1 MRCMQTPPNLQGGG
15 PSMADHLF
23 FKVLFVVNWL
33 YLSVSLIWFVGEETA
48 QTCPEQEY
56 IM

>member
-1 MRCMQTPPNLQGGG
+1 MQTPPNLQGGG